1 MSLAEMKRATT
12 ILMAEDDEGHA
23 LLIQRALKKVGFHHE
38 IVRFRDGQE
47 LLDFFEREDLL
58 FSDDHCAGV
67 IVLLDIRMP
76 KVDGIE
82 VLEKIKRTKG
92 LKELPVIMLTT
103 TSNPEEIE
111 RCYQLGC
118 NSYMVKPVQ
127 HQEFSESIQTL
138 GDFIQKSEFPSAQ
151 RPSVMD

>member
-1 MSLAEMKRATT
+1 MNKTT

-23 LLIQRALKKVGFHHE
+23 LLIQRSLKKAGLKQEV
-38 IVRFRDGQE
+38 VRFVDGQE
-47 LLDFFEREDLL
+47 LLDIFDGDELPTG
-58 FSDDHCAGV
+58 DDGNSRYV
-67 IVLLDIRMP
+67 LLLDIRMP

-82 VLEKIKRTKG
+82 ALKRIKNSEA

-103 TSNPEEIE
+103 TDNPEEIE

-127 HQEFSESIQTL
+127 HKEFTETIQSL
-138 GDFIQKSEFPSAQ
+138 GDFLRKSEFPPARRASTTKK
-151 RPSVMD
+151 